1 MPRIPEHLA
10 GCALVGAIAL
20 GTAYGWLA
28 WAGQDALSVPAIV
41 ACTLISVA
49 VALAVEA
56 VARRVRRGRP
66 RRAHARMP
74 RPFARS
80 ANPHVNPTSK
90 EQHDQNR

>member
-1 MPRIPEHLA
+1 
-10 GCALVGAIAL
+10 
-20 GTAYGWLA
+20 
-28 WAGQDALSVPAIV
+28 
-41 ACTLISVA
+41 VA

-66 RRAHARMP
+66 RRAHARTS

-80 ANPHVNPTSK
+80 ANQHVNPPSK